1 MAERE
6 DGGLSSQQE
15 SPLPK
20 LSNYMGLS
28 EATEKMMSS
37 YVYHPQEAAVNF
49 ENTPLGDLQI
59 S

>member
-6 DGGLSSQQE
+6 EGGLSTQQE

-37 YVYHPQEAAVNF
+37 YVYHPQEAA

>member
-1 MAERE
+1 MAEGE
-6 DGGLSSQQE
+6 DGRLLLQQE

-37 YVYHPQEAAVNF
+37 YSYSYHPQEAGVNF
-49 ENTPLGDLQI
+49 ENTSLCDFK
-59 S
+59 